1 MATVNFQFS
10 LFCTAAI
17 KYVVKVRNF
26 VPHLVQLNICLIGIH
41 RPIFL
46 MTRNIVL
53 LLPDMFSLMF
63 HLPSDILLLL
73 PDMFCCLTECFLGKK
88 YSF

>member
-1 MATVNFQFS
+1 MVAIF
-10 LFCTAAI
+10 TAEI
-17 KYVVKVRNF
+17 KYRDKVCNF

-46 MTRNIVL
+46 MIRNILL

-63 HLPSDILLLL
+63 HLPSDIPLLL
-73 PDMFCCLTECFLGKK
+73 PDMFCCLTECFFGQEIFILDK
-88 YSF
+88 F